1 MRLFVVY
8 DSQGEISTVAT
19 QPEGAPTLT
28 MKLERG
34 EHSGFIDAP
43 EVSADVSGPELVA
56 QLQEVQRRNR
66 IADDSGEIRLAA
78 RSWAEQG
85 D

>member
-19 QPEGAPTLT
+19 QPEGAPTIT
-28 MKLERG
+28 MKLEYG
-34 EHSGFIDAP
+34 ERSGFIDAP
-43 EVSADVSGPELVA
+43 EVSADASGEDLLA
-56 QLQEVQRRNR
+56 QLLEVQRRNR

-78 RSWAEQG
+78 RSQAEQG